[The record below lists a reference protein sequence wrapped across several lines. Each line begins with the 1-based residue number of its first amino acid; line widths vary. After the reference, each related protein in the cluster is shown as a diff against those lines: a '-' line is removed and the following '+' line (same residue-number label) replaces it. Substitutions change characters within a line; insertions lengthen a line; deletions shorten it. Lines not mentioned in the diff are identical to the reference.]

1 MRTQLTL
8 YEPTTISTTPGRYV
22 FVADVTFFKRE
33 YGFLAYRIPV
43 LQRNPYARRV
53 YRETIAEYRTGRELL
68 ERQGFVF
75 LAIVLDGRPG
85 VRSLFSDIPVQMC
98 HFHQKQIVTRYLT
111 QHPKL
116 EAGIELKTVA
126 GTLTHTTE
134 SKLTVALAHWHEKWA
149 GFLKERT
156 LVDDGPHWHYT
167 HRKIRSAYR
176 SLTTN
181 LLYLFTYQKYPELNI
196 PNTTNSLDGTFSHLK
211 SLTGVH
217 RGASQKL
224 KDKMIQE
231 ILGK

>member
-1 MRTQLTL
+1 MAV
-8 YEPTTISTTPGRYV
+8 EPCAAV

-33 YGFLAYRIPV
+33 YGFLVYRIPAI
-43 LQRNPYARRV
+43 QRNPYARKV
-53 YRETIAEYRTGRELL
+53 YTETIARYQEGRETL
-68 ERQGFVF
+68 ESQGFTF

-85 VRSLFSDIPVQMC
+85 VRALFSDIPVQMC

-111 QHPKL
+111 QRPKL
-116 EAGIELKTVA
+116 EAGVELKAIADTI
-126 GTLTHTTE
+126 THTTE
-134 SKLTVALAHWHEKWA
+134 PELTVALARWYEKWA

-181 LLYLFTYQKYPELNI
+181 LPYLFTYQRYPDLNI

-211 SLTGVH
+211 ELIGIH
-217 RGASQKL
+217 RGASRQL
-224 KDKMIQE
+224 KNKMIQE